1 VRRSGS
7 DNGLRHR
14 GPIAG
19 IAAHGHYVATAGYD
33 NRVILWDA
41 RSHRALSRG
50 HHDHLVNQCAFSADG
65 HWLLTAS
72 SDYSAR
78 VWAVPSMRLH
88 AVLGGHTDDVDMAVF
103 SPDDR
108 RIATCALDR
117 SVRIF
122 DLTGRC
128 LQEMRGHTGNV
139 LSLVWSQDARHV
151 ISSSVD
157 GSVRRWDA
165 DRGVEVQSTELNVRT
180 DSIEIDSD
188 GVVYAGDDLGRIA
201 VIDQGAARFIQAHR
215 AGVKKIALDAQHGIL
230 VSLSYDCTLA
240 VWRVDKSTGL
250 KEVSRSPL
258 PETVWARTAAVLDD
272 GRIAAG
278 TFGSS
283 YAVFDPRS
291 NTWDLDGIE
300 VGPGINAVLQV
311 ADHVYTVGDAGCVAI
326 DGRPAAQMGS
336 LCNFLVEAHGQVL
349 TGGQLGRLFD
359 ARTGAVIHTH
369 HSPLN
374 CGVAFERRGLRCLA
388 VGTYTGEVLIFE
400 PGHDDQL
407 TLVECLAI
415 YQNAVKGLSVS
426 GGLLFSVCAST
437 DVAWHRL
444 DDWSV
449 VRRVTRAHE
458 RIANACCDIGSGRF
472 ASVGRDR
479 TLRLWDGSETEG
491 FPSPHPHSVKCMAV
505 DDARTAILTGCY
517 GGTVARFDLKSKQWT
532 NVQRPTDSGI
542 SSITWDRRHG
552 WFLAASY
559 DGGIYPVAA

>member
-1 VRRSGS
+1 VKHSGF

-19 IAAHGHYVATAGYD
+19 IAAHGHHVATAGYD

-41 RSHRALSRG
+41 RTRRALSRG
-50 HHDHLVNQCAFSADG
+50 HHDHLVNHCAFSADG

-72 SDYSAR
+72 SDYTAR

-103 SPDDR
+103 SPNDQ

-139 LSLVWSQDARHV
+139 LSLVWSQDARQV

-157 GSVRRWDA
+157 GSIRRWDA
-165 DRGVEVQSTELNVRT
+165 DRGIEVQSAQLNVRT
-180 DSIEIDSD
+180 DSIEIDSE

-201 VIDQGAARFIQAHR
+201 VIDQGATRFIQAHR
-215 AGVKKIALDAQHGIL
+215 AGVKKIVLDAKRGIL
-230 VSLSYDCTLA
+230 LSLSYDCTFAL
-240 VWRVDKSTGL
+240 WRVDRSTGL
-250 KEVSRSPL
+250 EEVSRSPL
-258 PETVWARTAAVLDD
+258 PEAVWARAATVLCD

-291 NTWDLDGIE
+291 KTWDLEGVE
-300 VGPGINAVLQV
+300 AGCGINAVLQ
-311 ADHVYTVGDAGCVAI
+311 AEGHVYTVGDAGYVAI
-326 DGRPAAQMGS
+326 DGTPAAQMGS
-336 LCNFLVEAHGQVL
+336 LCNFLVEVDGAL
-349 TGGQLGRLFD
+349 FTGGQLGRLFD
-359 ARTGAVIHTH
+359 ARTGAVIHAH

-374 CGVAFERRGLRCLA
+374 CGVGFERRGLRCLA
-388 VGTYTGEVLIFE
+388 VGTYTGEILIFE
-400 PGHDDQL
+400 PDHDDRL
-407 TLVECLAI
+407 RLVESLAV

-426 GGLLFSVCAST
+426 GEQLFSVCAST
-437 DVAWHRL
+437 AIAWHRL
-444 DDWSV
+444 GDWSV
-449 VRRVTRAHE
+449 VRRVSGAHE

-505 DDARTAILTGCY
+505 DDARTAVLTGCY
-517 GGTVARFDLKSKQWT
+517 GGTVARFDLTSKQWT
-532 NVQRPTDSGI
+532 DVQRPTDSGI
-542 SSITWDRRHG
+542 SSITWDRQRRR
-552 WFLAASY
+552 FLAASY
-559 DGGIYPVAA
+559 DGGIYPVAV